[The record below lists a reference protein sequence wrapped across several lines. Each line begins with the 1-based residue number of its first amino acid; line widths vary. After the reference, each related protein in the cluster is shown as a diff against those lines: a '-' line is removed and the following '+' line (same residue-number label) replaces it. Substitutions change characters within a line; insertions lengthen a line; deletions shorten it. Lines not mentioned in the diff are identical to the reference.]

1 MEHDPRQITQLLR
14 QWGSDQERVRDALI
28 PMVYEHLRRIAARQ
42 FSGEAA
48 GHTLQPTAL
57 VNEAFL
63 QLEGSDLDFN
73 DRRHFYAIAARTMRR
88 ILVDHARARKRE
100 KRGGDRFRVTLSD
113 DAAVSEA
120 LSADLLDLDAAM
132 SELEQH
138 DERVART
145 LELSYFA
152 GLTREE
158 AAEQLD
164 VSVRT
169 LDRDLRIG
177 RAWLKARLA

>member
-1 MEHDPRQITQLLR
+1 MGTESRQITQLLKKWR
-14 QWGSDQERVRDALI
+14 HGGDDGGEPLMSL
-28 PMVYEHLRRIAARQ
+28 VYEHLRRIASRQ
-42 FSGEAA
+42 FSGEAG

-63 QLEGSDLDFN
+63 QLERSDLDFN

-88 ILVDHARARKRE
+88 ILVDHARGRKRE
-100 KRGGDRFRVTLSD
+100 KRGGDRFRVTMTD
-113 DAAVSEA
+113 NAAVSDA
-120 LSADLLDLDAAM
+120 PSADLLDLDASM

-138 DERVART
+138 DERVAHT
-145 LELSYFA
+145 LELIYFA

-158 AAEQLD
+158 AAEQLE
-164 VSVRT
+164 VSIRT

-177 RAWLKARLA
+177 RAWLKTRLA

>member
-120 LSADLLDLDAAM
+120 PSADLLDLDAAM

-138 DERVART
+138 DERVAHT

>member
-1 MEHDPRQITQLLR
+1 MENDPRQITQLLK
-14 QWGSDQERVRDALI
+14 QWGSDRDGVREALM

-42 FSGEAA
+42 FSGESGA
-48 GHTLQPTAL
+48 HTLQPTAL

-63 QLEGSDLDFN
+63 QLEGSTLDFN
-73 DRRHFYAIAARTMRR
+73 DRRHFYAVAARTMRR

-100 KRGGDRFRVTLSD
+100 KRGGDRLRVTLSD
-113 DAAVSEA
+113 ASAVSQPPT
-120 LSADLLDLDAAM
+120 ADLLDLDEAM
-132 SELEQH
+132 DELEQH

-145 LELSYFA
+145 LELTYFA

>member
-1 MEHDPRQITQLLR
+1 MENDPRQITQLLK
-14 QWGSDQERVRDALI
+14 QWGSDRERVREALM

-42 FSGEAA
+42 FAGESGA
-48 GHTLQPTAL
+48 HTLQPTAL

-63 QLEGSDLDFN
+63 QLEGGTLDFN
-73 DRRHFYAIAARTMRR
+73 DRRHFYAMAARTMRR

-100 KRGGDRFRVTLSD
+100 KRGGDRLRVTLSD
-113 DAAVSEA
+113 ASAVSQPPT
-120 LSADLLDLDAAM
+120 ADLLDLDQAM
-132 SELEQH
+132 AELEQH
-138 DERVART
+138 NERVART

-169 LDRDLRIG
+169 LDRDLRMG
-177 RAWLKARLA
+177 RAWLRARLT

>member
-1 MEHDPRQITQLLR
+1 MDNDPRQITQLLK
-14 QWGSDQERVRDALI
+14 QWGNDQARVREALM
-28 PMVYEHLRRIAARQ
+28 PMVYEQLRRIAARQ
-42 FSGEAA
+42 FAGEGG

-63 QLEGSDLDFN
+63 QLEGSTLDFN
-73 DRRHFYAIAARTMRR
+73 DRRHFYAVASRTMRR

-100 KRGGDRFRVTLSD
+100 KRGGDRLRVTLSD
-113 DAAVSEA
+113 GNAVSDA
-120 LSADLLDLDAAM
+120 PSADLLDLDQAM

-138 DERVART
+138 DERVAHT

-152 GLTREE
+152 GLTREQ

-169 LDRDLRIG
+169 LDRDLRMG